1 MISGKNFPK
10 YFTAAYGAAAC
21 FAYLAGA
28 FTSVEQIWHDRA
40 FEFSA
45 RSGRT
50 GDARLILVAVDD
62 ETVQKHGFPLP
73 RKVHALALD
82 ALREHGVKTVVFD
95 VLFFEKREGD
105 AELAAATKRHGGVVH
120 LFTAEPEM
128 DGNPN
133 GTTAKVSMA
142 IPALAAAAQNLGSPI
157 ITHHLENDGHIR
169 TFSLFNADVEDPVRG
184 GGQPTA
190 SLAAV
195 SLASL
200 LGKTVSELNSEFG
213 GPRPPDFVLNYRRPT
228 EWLRHEKDDEAWLA
242 APPELRAKS
251 AVKIIDSPYR
261 TISMLDL
268 LAGRL
273 SAAQRKSLKGALAM
287 IGSTTTGYYD
297 HYPTPFTS
305 HAPGAEYHLN
315 VVDNI
320 LNGDFLRAT
329 SVLTVLLL
337 VLFAALLPY
346 VFTSFLPTATGAIAA
361 AATLIAAAF
370 GSISLMSSGLML
382 YPVAPGLTLLAGFL
396 VLTVHR
402 VLTEGAKRQLIQAKF
417 GQFVSPEIVE
427 ELANNPERAKLGAQ
441 KREMTVFFLDIA
453 HFTTIS
459 EKMSAEGLIEFLNRY
474 LSALS
479 LVILDRRGTI
489 DKYIGDCIM
498 AFWNAPLE
506 NSGHARDAVLSA
518 LECLKVI
525 AQLNMTLDPGLP
537 EIPAIRIGINTGHMA
552 VGFTGTERKLAYTV
566 IGDEVNL
573 ASRLEGANKF
583 FHSNII
589 ISSTTYEGSKDAIE
603 VRYLG
608 RARVVG
614 KATPVPVYEP
624 LSVKGG
630 LDPQWAKALPVWD
643 KGVQAF
649 YRKSYPEALAAFEE
663 FSKLMPKD
671 GPGDLYLNL
680 SRDYT
685 ALPPDDWDQ
694 VFNLTAK

>member
-228 EWLRHEKDDEAWLA
+228 EWLRH
-242 APPELRAKS
+242 
-251 AVKIIDSPYR
+251 
-261 TISMLDL
+261 
-268 LAGRL
+268 
-273 SAAQRKSLKGALAM
+273 
-287 IGSTTTGYYD
+287 
-297 HYPTPFTS
+297 
-305 HAPGAEYHLN
+305 
-315 VVDNI
+315 
-320 LNGDFLRAT
+320 
-329 SVLTVLLL
+329 
-337 VLFAALLPY
+337 
-346 VFTSFLPTATGAIAA
+346 
-361 AATLIAAAF
+361 
-370 GSISLMSSGLML
+370 
-382 YPVAPGLTLLAGFL
+382 
-396 VLTVHR
+396 
-402 VLTEGAKRQLIQAKF
+402 
-417 GQFVSPEIVE
+417 
-427 ELANNPERAKLGAQ
+427 
-441 KREMTVFFLDIA
+441 
-453 HFTTIS
+453 
-459 EKMSAEGLIEFLNRY
+459 
-474 LSALS
+474 
-479 LVILDRRGTI
+479 
-489 DKYIGDCIM
+489 
-498 AFWNAPLE
+498 
-506 NSGHARDAVLSA
+506 
-518 LECLKVI
+518 
-525 AQLNMTLDPGLP
+525 
-537 EIPAIRIGINTGHMA
+537 
-552 VGFTGTERKLAYTV
+552 
-566 IGDEVNL
+566 
-573 ASRLEGANKF
+573 
-583 FHSNII
+583 
-589 ISSTTYEGSKDAIE
+589 
-603 VRYLG
+603 
-608 RARVVG
+608 
-614 KATPVPVYEP
+614 
-624 LSVKGG
+624 
-630 LDPQWAKALPVWD
+630 
-643 KGVQAF
+643 
-649 YRKSYPEALAAFEE
+649 
-663 FSKLMPKD
+663 
-671 GPGDLYLNL
+671 
-680 SRDYT
+680 
-685 ALPPDDWDQ
+685 
-694 VFNLTAK
+694 